1 MAAQT
6 AAPGRWLSIVGIGED
21 GIAGLGEAARALVSD
36 AELVFGGAR
45 HLALAEELI
54 RGEARTWPSPFGVEG
69 VLSARGRRVCVLASG
84 DPFLHGVGSTLA
96 RQVAAE
102 EMRVMPGR
110 SAFSLAAA
118 RLCWPLDGVQALSLL
133 GEPVES
139 LRPRLSGRLLV
150 LMADEAQP
158 AKVATYLATL
168 GFGASRL
175 TVLEALGGPHE
186 RVRAVTADRFDIADI
201 HRLNLLAIEVAGAK
215 PLPLTPGLADDLFD
229 HDGQITKREIRA
241 LTLSAL
247 APRRGDRLWDIGA
260 GSGSVAI
267 EWLLA
272 DPTLSA
278 IAIEARPDRAARIR
292 SNAQSL
298 GVPRLQVVE
307 GKAPMAL
314 DRLPPPDAV
323 FIGGGGRDTS
333 VLDGA
338 VTALRRGG
346 RLVINAVTLE
356 TEALLLSCHAATGG
370 NLIRLSVAQASPV
383 GGVTGWRPAM
393 PITQWTWVKP

>member
-21 GIAGLGEAARALVSD
+21 GVEGLGPAARALVSE

-45 HLALAEELI
+45 HLALAADLI
-54 RGEARTWPSPFGVEG
+54 QGEARAWPSPFDISG
-69 VLSARGRRVCVLASG
+69 VLAARGRRVCVLASG
-84 DPFLHGVGSTLA
+84 DPFVHGVGSTLA
-96 RQVAAE
+96 RLVAVE
-102 EMRVMPGR
+102 EMRVMPGL

-118 RLCWPLDGVQALSLL
+118 RLCWSLDGVQTLSLL
-133 GEPVES
+133 GEAVES

-150 LMADEAQP
+150 LMADGAQP
-158 AKVATYLATL
+158 AGVAAYLAAL

-175 TVLEALGGPHE
+175 TVLEALGGPRE
-186 RVRAVTADRFDIADI
+186 RIRVATADRFDIADI
-201 HRLNLLAIEVAGAK
+201 HRLNLMAIEVAGDR

-229 HDGQITKREIRA
+229 HDGQITKREVRA

-292 SNAQSL
+292 ANAQTL

-323 FIGGGGRDTS
+323 FIGGGGRDTA

-356 TEALLLSCHAATGG
+356 TEAILLACHAATGG
-370 NLIRLSVAQASPV
+370 NLVRLSVAQASPV

>member
-21 GIAGLGEAARALVSD
+21 GIAGLGSAARALVSE

-45 HLALAEELI
+45 HLALAADLI
-54 RGEARTWPSPFGVEG
+54 RGEARAWPSPFDIEG
-69 VLSARGRRVCVLASG
+69 VLAARGRRVCVLASG
-84 DPFLHGVGSTLA
+84 DPFVHGVGNTLA
-96 RQVAAE
+96 RRVAVE
-102 EMRVMPGR
+102 EMRVMPGL

-118 RLCWPLDGVQALSLL
+118 RLCWPLDGVQTLSLL
-133 GEPVES
+133 GEALES

-150 LMADEAQP
+150 LMADGGQP
-158 AKVATYLATL
+158 AQVAAYLAAQ

-175 TVLEALGGPHE
+175 TVLEALGGPRE
-186 RVRAVTADRFDIADI
+186 RIRMATADRFDIADI
-201 HRLNLLAIEVAGAK
+201 HRLNLMAIEVEGDR
-215 PLPLTPGLADDLFD
+215 PLPLTPGLGDDLFE
-229 HDGQITKREIRA
+229 HDGQITKREVRA

-292 SNAQSL
+292 ANARAL

-323 FIGGGGRDTS
+323 FIGGGGRDTA

-356 TEALLLSCHAATGG
+356 TEAILLACHAATGG
-370 NLIRLSVAQASPV
+370 NLVRLSVAQALPV